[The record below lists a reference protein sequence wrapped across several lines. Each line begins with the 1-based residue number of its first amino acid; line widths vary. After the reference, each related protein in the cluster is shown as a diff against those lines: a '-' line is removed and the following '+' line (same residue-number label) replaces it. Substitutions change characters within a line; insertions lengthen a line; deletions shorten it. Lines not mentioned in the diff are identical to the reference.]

1 MKSSIPIL
9 GFFSGIKD
17 HRLDRKKEH
26 HLVDIIAITISS
38 VICGAENWNE
48 IEMYGK
54 IREPWYRTFLD
65 LPNGIPSHDTFNRFF
80 AQLDPLAFEACFKE
94 WVSSLAD
101 STPGQ
106 LVSIDGK
113 TIRGSK
119 LLGPKSAIHM
129 VSAWASDNNLVLGQL
144 KVTDKS
150 NEITAIPRLLEAL
163 FLENS
168 LVSIDAMGC
177 QRNIAAAILDKK
189 ADYLLAVKE
198 NQKELYRDIADTF
211 RFSKPAE
218 VIRDIDVGHG
228 RVETRKCT
236 IVNDL
241 SHIENRDDWRGLKT
255 LVKLES
261 ERHIKSSGKKETSIR
276 YYISSKVASS
286 VYFQQNIRSH
296 WAIENKLHWMLDVVF
311 HEDQSRK
318 RAGNAAQ
325 NFSLINKI
333 ALTLLRNE
341 TSAKIGVKGRRLL
354 AGWDNDFLLKVLKF

>member
-1 MKSSIPIL
+1 MKNKASIL

-26 HLVDIIAITISS
+26 QLIDIIAITISS

-48 IEMYGK
+48 VEMYGK
-54 IREPWYRTFLD
+54 VREPWYRTFLE

-80 AQLDPLAFEACFKE
+80 AQLDPLAFETCFKQ
-94 WVSSLAD
+94 WVASLVDIAQV
-101 STPGQ
+101 S

-119 LLGPKSAIHM
+119 QKGPRSAIHM
-129 VSAWASDNNLVLGQL
+129 VSAWANDNNTVLGQL

-150 NEITAIPRLLEAL
+150 NEITAIPKLLEAL

-177 QRNIAAAILDKK
+177 QRNIAAAVLAKK

-198 NQKELYRDIADTF
+198 DQKELYRNIEDTF
-211 RFSKPAE
+211 RFSKPVG
-218 VIRDIDVGHG
+218 VISDIDAGHG

-236 IVNDL
+236 VVTDL
-241 SHIENRDDWRGLKT
+241 SHIEDWDNWKGLRT

-261 ERHIKSSGKKETSIR
+261 ERYIKATGKKETSTR
-276 YYISSKVASS
+276 YYISSKAAAAD
-286 VYFQQNIRSH
+286 YFQRNIRSH

-333 ALTLLRNE
+333 ALSILRNE
-341 TSAKIGVKGRRLL
+341 TSVKIGVKGRRLL
-354 AGWDNDFLLKVLKF
+354 AGWDNSFLLKVLNF

>member
-1 MKSSIPIL
+1 MKDNASIL

-26 HLVDIIAITISS
+26 HLIDIIAITISS

-48 IEMYGK
+48 VEMYGK
-54 IREPWYRTFLD
+54 VREPWYRTFLK

-80 AQLDPLAFEACFKE
+80 AQLDPLAFETCFKQ
-94 WVSSLAD
+94 WVASLID
-101 STPGQ
+101 ITQVS
-106 LVSIDGK
+106 LVNIDGK

-119 LLGPKSAIHM
+119 GKEPKSAIHM
-129 VSAWASDNNLVLGQL
+129 VSAWASDNNIVLGQL
-144 KVTDKS
+144 KITDKS
-150 NEITAIPRLLEAL
+150 NEITAIPKLLEAL
-163 FLENS
+163 FLANS

-198 NQKELYRDIADTF
+198 NQKELYRDIEDTF
-211 RFSKPAE
+211 RFSKPVE
-218 VIRDIDVGHG
+218 VISDIDVGHG
-228 RVETRKCT
+228 RVQTRKCT
-236 IVNDL
+236 VVADL
-241 SHIENRDDWRGLKT
+241 GHIQNSANWKGLKT

-261 ERHIKSSGKKETSIR
+261 ERYFKATDKKETSIR
-276 YYISSKVASS
+276 YYISSKADSAD
-286 VYFQQNIRSH
+286 YFQRNIRSH

-341 TSAKIGVKGRRLL
+341 TSVKIGVKGRRLL
-354 AGWDNDFLLKVLKF
+354 AGWDNNFLLKILQF